1 MEIIFKTAGY
11 VWHLTAVMAPSLL
24 FGFFV
29 AGILSMLVTPEMVYR
44 HLGRSSFWQICK
56 ASLFGVPLPL
66 CSCSVLPVAAS
77 LRKNGA
83 GRGSTIS
90 FLTSTPQTGVDSIFI
105 TYSMLGPVFAL
116 IRCVAAFLSGI
127 ICGSLVQLFV
137 KDEPHADPLE
147 DNPDNGGCHCKGKG
161 EDRPSFFTRFSKA
174 MRYAFVTLPGD
185 IGRSMVVGLLISGV
199 IAAFLPENYFADKFI
214 GNELV
219 SMLLMLVFGLVV
231 YVCSSG
237 SVPIVISLIAAGI
250 SPGAGLVFLIVGPA
264 TNMAAIVTVFKILGN
279 KASTIYL
286 VVLSMTAL
294 FSGYLMNLFVDS
306 SYVTEMVHGPH
317 NQVSLLS
324 HICAVVLLGLLA
336 PALLPK
342 RKK

>member
-1 MEIIFKTAGY
+1 MEILFKTAGY
-11 VWHLTAVMAPSLL
+11 VWRLTAVMAPSLL
-24 FGFFV
+24 FGFFI

-44 HLGRSSFWQICK
+44 HLGRSSLWQICK

-127 ICGSLVQLFV
+127 ICGSVVELFV
-137 KDEPHADPLE
+137 KDDPPLNPQEKNLADE
-147 DNPDNGGCHCKGKG
+147 GCHCNGSAGGRASLSAK
-161 EDRPSFFTRFSKA
+161 FSGA
-174 MRYAFVTLPGD
+174 MRYAFVSLPGD
-185 IGRSMVVGLLISGV
+185 IGRSMFFGLLLSG
-199 IAAFLPENYFADKFI
+199 ILAAFLPENYFVDKFV

-219 SMLLMLVFGLVV
+219 SMLVLLVFGLVV

-237 SVPIVISLIAAGI
+237 SVPIVIALIAAGI

-264 TNMAAIVTVFKILGN
+264 TNMAALVTVFKILGN

-286 VVLSMTAL
+286 VVLSVTAL
-294 FSGYLMNLFVDS
+294 FSGYLLNLFVDS
-306 SYVTEMVHGPH
+306 SYVTQIVHGEH
-317 NQVSLLS
+317 NQLGFVN

-336 PALLPK
+336 PALRPN